1 MAKHSRQQSKVE
13 SIPASRGPALRLQ
26 AARGLV
32 AVLIVLPAVLV
43 FGAGFAG
50 YWAGRLGS
58 VPTPVPPTTSR
69 LNHNPTAPPVRVGP
83 WGALSA
89 QPIASEPPD
98 ESLDAVDQLISAAP
112 RWVFNGFARHRVL
125 ALFASAGLSEA
136 ELRDLSD
143 PGRWQIEPQRVI
155 VAPPPDVVLGLTPPA
170 RAIIYT
176 VLAQFPENVSQ
187 HAPFFCKASE
197 EAELL
202 AHPAF
207 TADARTLLRQL
218 SYPKGNLMLFADWS
232 VFAQKLTGPESQRRE
247 MLQVLSRRPTTV
259 AKLHLTPETDL
270 EAMMR
275 YWGVAGLTKVM
286 QPALEAV
293 TRIPQG
299 RTVPLLAVL
308 PPFARERLNIY
319 PSAAAP
325 AGRDSFW
332 TAFNFFS
339 LRPEPVVTDTAHWAR
354 KLSAEYFSVF
364 ADPRYGD
371 ILIVARPN
379 GEVVQAAVYLAD
391 DLVFAR
397 LGTTPWEPWVILSV
411 ADLLEVSAIRL
422 AHQEIPNVSY
432 YRNRIF

>member
-1 MAKHSRQQSKVE
+1 MAKHSRQQSKVAFAP
-13 SIPASRGPALRLQ
+13 SSPAPALRLK
-26 AARGLV
+26 ASRGLV
-32 AVLIVLPAVLV
+32 ALLIVLPAVLV

-50 YWAGRLGS
+50 YWAGRLAS
-58 VPTPVPPTTSR
+58 AAAAVPPTPSSA
-69 LNHNPTAPPVRVGP
+69 NNDSASPAVRVGP

-89 QPIASEPPD
+89 QPITLELPE
-98 ESLDAVDQLISAAP
+98 ESLAAVDQLISAPP

-125 ALFASAGLSEA
+125 ALFASAGLSAA
-136 ELRDLSD
+136 EQHALSE
-143 PGRWQIEPQRVI
+143 PGRWQIEPQRIVI
-155 VAPPPDVVLGLTPPA
+155 TPPPDVVVGLAPA
-170 RAIIYT
+170 AHAIIYT
-176 VLAQFPENVSQ
+176 VLAQFPENLQ
-187 HAPFFCKASE
+187 QQAPFFWRARE

-207 TADARTLLRQL
+207 SPEARELLRQL

-232 VFAQKLTGPESQRRE
+232 VFVQKLAVPEAKRRE
-247 MLQVLSRRPTTV
+247 MLQVLSRRPATV

-270 EAMMR
+270 DAMMR

-299 RTVPLLAVL
+299 RTVPFLAVL
-308 PPFARERLNIY
+308 PPFGRERLNTY
-319 PSAAAP
+319 PGATDAT
-325 AGRDSFW
+325 GQDSFW

-339 LRPEPVVTDTAHWAR
+339 LRPEPVVTDPAHWAR
-354 KLSAEYFSVF
+354 KLGAEHFSVF

-371 ILIVARPN
+371 ILVIARPN

-397 LGTTPWEPWVILSV
+397 TGATPWEPWVILSV
-411 ADLLEVSAIRL
+411 ADLLEVSTIRL
-422 AHQEIPNVSY
+422 AHQEIPNVTY

>member
-1 MAKHSRQQSKVE
+1 LK
-13 SIPASRGPALRLQ
+13 AS
-26 AARGLV
+26 RGLV
-32 AVLIVLPAVLV
+32 ALLIVLPAVLV

-50 YWAGRLGS
+50 YWAGRLAS
-58 VPTPVPPTTSR
+58 
-69 LNHNPTAPPVRVGP
+69 APPPVSPPFSLPKDNSAAPAIQVGP

-89 QPIASEPPD
+89 QPITLELPD
-98 ESLDAVDQLISAAP
+98 ESLAAVDDLISTPP
-112 RWVFNGFARHRVL
+112 RWVFNGFARHRVM

-136 ELRDLSD
+136 EQQALSA
-143 PGRWQIEPQRVI
+143 PEQWQIEPQRI
-155 VAPPPDVVLGLTPPA
+155 ILTPPPEVVLGLTPAA

-176 VLAQFPENVSQ
+176 VLAQFPENFRHQV
-187 HAPFFCKASE
+187 PFFWKASE
-197 EAELL
+197 EAKLL

-207 TADARTLLRQL
+207 SAEARTLLRQL
-218 SYPKGNLMLFADWS
+218 SYPKGNLTLFADWN
-232 VFAQKLTGPESQRRE
+232 VFLQKLTGSETQRRE
-247 MLQVLSRRPTTV
+247 MLQVLSRRPATV

-275 YWGVAGLTKVM
+275 YWGVAGLTKIM

-299 RTVPLLAVL
+299 RTVPFLAVL
-308 PPFARERLNIY
+308 PPFARERLNTY
-319 PSAAAP
+319 PGSADAS
-325 AGRDSFW
+325 RQDSFW

-339 LRPEPVVTDTAHWAR
+339 LRPEPVVTDPAHWAR

-371 ILIVARPN
+371 ILVVARPN

-397 LGTTPWEPWVILSV
+397 PGTMPWEPWVILSV
-411 ADLLEVSAIRL
+411 ADLLEVSAIRF